1 MRQSAGS
8 GGFRA
13 AFSVAVAVDFFSGC
27 RQRMSRG
34 VGCGS
39 EAAPQGVEGLEEED
53 AHVAPNAA
61 EAVEQRQPHQVRLVL
76 RKPDR
81 TTRSGGM
88 WQAGSRRKNKRVIG
102 SFFFAW
108 WFDGLV
114 ASLLR

>member
-1 MRQSAGS
+1 
-8 GGFRA
+8 
-13 AFSVAVAVDFFSGC
+13 
-27 RQRMSRG
+27 
-34 VGCGS
+34 
-39 EAAPQGVEGLEEED
+39 
-53 AHVAPNAA
+53 
-61 EAVEQRQPHQVRLVL
+61 LVL

-114 ASLLR
+114 ASLLS

>member
-1 MRQSAGS
+1 MRQAAGS
-8 GGFRA
+8 GGLQA
-13 AFSVAVAVDFFSGC
+13 AFGVAVAVDFYLGY

-61 EAVEQRQPHQVRLVL
+61 EAVKQSQPHQIRLVL
-76 RKPDR
+76 RQPGR

-88 WQAGSRRKNKRVIG
+88 RQAGSSRRKKG
-102 SFFFAW
+102 
-108 WFDGLV
+108 
-114 ASLLR
+114 